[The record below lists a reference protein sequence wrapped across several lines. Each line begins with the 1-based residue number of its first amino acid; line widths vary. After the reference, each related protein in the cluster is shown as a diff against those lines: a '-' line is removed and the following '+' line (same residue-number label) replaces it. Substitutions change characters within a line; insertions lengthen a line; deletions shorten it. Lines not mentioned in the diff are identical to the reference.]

1 MALQGLTTYRQ
12 NNNIKSM
19 VLLAMFPVLLLAL
32 LGFIFLFLG
41 IFSNSREP
49 FYAFHLYSVL
59 GTGSA
64 VDLALSA
71 IYAYWPIVIGVA
83 AVWVLIG
90 YFFNDAIIHSATGAQ
105 AVTRVEQPELYN
117 LVENL
122 CISRGL
128 RVPKLYI
135 VDTDAMNAYAS
146 GIDERSYAITV
157 TSGLLAVLNK
167 DELEAVLAHELTH
180 IMERDT
186 RVLIV
191 TIVFVGMISFLTQGL
206 WRIIQIQSFSRR
218 RERDGNGVLVFMLIA
233 AVAFAIG
240 YALALVLRFAI
251 SRRREY
257 QADAGSVDLTKNPD
271 ALISAL
277 MKISENPDLP
287 HVPSEVRQMFIETPP
302 SSFALAQLFDTHPPI
317 AKRIAVLEQLGGHAP
332 DKLAYPAP
340 TPAIDA
346 QPSPEPHQHGPWG
359 SRPPIDVTD
368 VMIYIINVYHQDF
381 VMQVAKWGN
390 SLAVRL
396 PKKVVDALALK
407 EGDDVE
413 IVIAGKRELTV
424 GRDRSRE
431 KALAELRALQ
441 RPLPPGF
448 RFDRDEAN
456 ER

>member
-1 MALQGLTTYRQ
+1 VALLGLTTYRQ

-19 VLLAMFPVLLLAL
+19 VLLALFPVLLLAL
-32 LGFIFLFLG
+32 LGFIFLFVG
-41 IFSNSREP
+41 VFSDSREP
-49 FYAFHLYSVL
+49 FYAFGLQPVL

-71 IYAYWPIVIGVA
+71 IYAYWPIVIGI
-83 AVWVLIG
+83 AVMWVLIG
-90 YFFNDAIIHSATGAQ
+90 YFFNDAIIHSATGAKS
-105 AVTRVEQPELYN
+105 VERDEQPELYN

-128 RVPKLYI
+128 RMPRLYI
-135 VDTDAMNAYAS
+135 INTDAMNAYAS

-157 TSGLLAVLNK
+157 TSGLLAVLDK

-206 WRIIQIQSFSRR
+206 WRFIQIRSFTRGRR
-218 RERDGNGVLVFMLIA
+218 GDSQTMAFLIVA

-240 YALALVLRFAI
+240 YVLALVLRFAI

-277 MKISENPDLP
+277 MKISQNPDVP
-287 HVPSEVRQMFIETPP
+287 HVSSEVRQMFIEAPP

-317 AKRIAVLEQLGGHAP
+317 AKRIAVLEQLGGHVPQAETAASAP
-332 DKLAYPAP
+332 AG
-340 TPAIDA
+340 
-346 QPSPEPHQHGPWG
+346 EPRNMGPWG
-359 SRPPIDVTD
+359 
-368 VMIYIINVYHQDF
+368 
-381 VMQVAKWGN
+381 
-390 SLAVRL
+390 
-396 PKKVVDALALK
+396 
-407 EGDDVE
+407 
-413 IVIAGKRELTV
+413 
-424 GRDRSRE
+424 
-431 KALAELRALQ
+431 
-441 RPLPPGF
+441 
-448 RFDRDEAN
+448 
-456 ER
+456 

>member
-1 MALQGLTTYRQ
+1 VALLGLTTYRQ
-12 NNNIKSM
+12 NNNIKSA
-19 VLLAMFPVLLLAL
+19 VLLALFPVLLLAL
-32 LGFIFLFLG
+32 LGFIFLFVG
-41 IFSNSREP
+41 VFSDSREP
-49 FYAFHLYSVL
+49 FYTFGLQSVL

-71 IYAYWPIVIGVA
+71 IYAYWPIVIGIA

-90 YFFNDAIIHSATGAQ
+90 YFFNDAIIHSATGAEQ
-105 AVTRVEQPELYN
+105 VTREQQPELYN

-128 RVPKLYI
+128 KVPKLYI

-157 TSGLLAVLNK
+157 TSGLLAVLNR

-180 IMERDT
+180 IMGRDT

-206 WRIIQIQSFSRR
+206 WRIVQISAFRR
-218 RERDGNGVLVFMLIA
+218 GRGGRNSGGVIVFILIA

-240 YALALVLRFAI
+240 YLLALVLRFAI

-277 MKISENPDLP
+277 MKISQNPDVP
-287 HVPSEVRQMFIETPP
+287 HVSSEVRQMFIEAPP

-317 AKRIAVLEQLGGHAP
+317 AKRIAVLEELGGHLP
-332 DKLAYPAP
+332 DKLTPPAP
-340 TPAIDA
+340 APEIDA
-346 QPSPEPHQHGPWG
+346 PVSNAPHQHGPWG
-359 SRPPIDVTD
+359 
-368 VMIYIINVYHQDF
+368 
-381 VMQVAKWGN
+381 
-390 SLAVRL
+390 
-396 PKKVVDALALK
+396 
-407 EGDDVE
+407 
-413 IVIAGKRELTV
+413 
-424 GRDRSRE
+424 
-431 KALAELRALQ
+431 
-441 RPLPPGF
+441 
-448 RFDRDEAN
+448 
-456 ER
+456 

>member
-1 MALQGLTTYRQ
+1 MALLGLTTYRQ

-32 LGFIFLFLG
+32 LGFIFLFVG
-41 IFSNSREP
+41 IISDSREP
-49 FYAFHLYSVL
+49 FYAFNLEPVL

-71 IYAYWPIVIGVA
+71 IYAYWPMVIGVA
-83 AVWVLIG
+83 AVWTLIG
-90 YFFNDAIIHSATGAQ
+90 YLFNDWIIHRATGAEQ
-105 AVTRVEQPELYN
+105 VTREEQPELYN

-128 RVPKLYI
+128 KTPKLYI

-191 TIVFVGMISFLTQGL
+191 TIVFVGMISFLTQLL
-206 WRIIQIQSFSRR
+206 WRSIRISAFTRGRGKNQ
-218 RERDGNGVLVFMLIA
+218 GGVMVFLLIA
-233 AVAFAIG
+233 AVASFIG
-240 YALALVLRFAI
+240 YLLALVLRFAI

-277 MKISENPDLP
+277 MKISQNPDVP
-287 HVPSEVRQMFIETPP
+287 HVSSEVRQMFIETPP
-302 SSFALAQLFDTHPPI
+302 SRFALAQLFDTHPPI
-317 AKRIAVLEQLGGHAP
+317 EKRIAVLEQLGGHAP
-332 DKLAYPAP
+332 DKLAYPAHASAVDA
-340 TPAIDA
+340 PASTA
-346 QPSPEPHQHGPWG
+346 PHQHGPWG
-359 SRPPIDVTD
+359 
-368 VMIYIINVYHQDF
+368 
-381 VMQVAKWGN
+381 
-390 SLAVRL
+390 
-396 PKKVVDALALK
+396 
-407 EGDDVE
+407 
-413 IVIAGKRELTV
+413 
-424 GRDRSRE
+424 
-431 KALAELRALQ
+431 
-441 RPLPPGF
+441 
-448 RFDRDEAN
+448 
-456 ER
+456 

>member
-1 MALQGLTTYRQ
+1 MALLGLTTYRQ
-12 NNNIKSM
+12 NNNIKSA
-19 VLLAMFPVLLLAL
+19 VLLLLFPLLLLAL
-32 LGFIFLFLG
+32 LGFVFLFAG
-41 IFSNSREP
+41 AFSNPRES
-49 FYAFHLYSVL
+49 FYTFDLEPVL

-64 VDLALSA
+64 LDLALSA

-90 YFFNDAIIHSATGAQ
+90 YLFNDAIIHSATGAEQ
-105 AVTRVEQPELYN
+105 VTREEQPGLYN

-128 RVPKLYI
+128 KVPKLYI

-157 TSGLLAVLNK
+157 TRGLLAALDK

-206 WRIIQIQSFSRR
+206 WRFIQIQAFTRR
-218 RERDGNGVLVFMLIA
+218 RGRDSGGVMVFLLIA
-233 AVAFAIG
+233 AIASFVG
-240 YALALVLRFAI
+240 YLLALVLRFAI

-277 MKISENPDLP
+277 LKISRNPDVP
-287 HVPSEVRQMFIETPP
+287 HVSSEVRQMFIETPP

-317 AKRIAVLEQLGGHAP
+317 AKRIAVLEQLGGHVP
-332 DKLAYPAP
+332 EKLVAPAP
-340 TPAIDA
+340 APAIDA
-346 QPSPEPHQHGPWG
+346 PASREPHKHGPWG
-359 SRPPIDVTD
+359 
-368 VMIYIINVYHQDF
+368 
-381 VMQVAKWGN
+381 
-390 SLAVRL
+390 
-396 PKKVVDALALK
+396 
-407 EGDDVE
+407 
-413 IVIAGKRELTV
+413 
-424 GRDRSRE
+424 
-431 KALAELRALQ
+431 
-441 RPLPPGF
+441 
-448 RFDRDEAN
+448 
-456 ER
+456 